1 MIVIDLHDR
10 AKMNAYRAAME
21 PWAKGKI
28 SMFYS
33 SPHYLEHVPEHVSKG
48 HAVKKL
54 CELLQIPLANTVA
67 AGDQENDISMI
78 EAAAVGAAM
87 KNATD
92 AVKAS
97 ADYITENDCNH
108 SGVAEILRKFILA

>member
-10 AKMNAYRAAME
+10 AKMDAYRAAME

-48 HAVKKL
+48 HAVKKTL
-54 CELLQIPLANTVA
+54 R
-67 AGDQENDISMI
+67 
-78 EAAAVGAAM
+78 
-87 KNATD
+87 
-92 AVKAS
+92 AS
-97 ADYITENDCNH
+97 SDSACQH
-108 SGVAEILRKFILA
+108 RGCRRSGK